1 MPSRERRASRFR
13 GLIVAAFTAL
23 LAVTAHGMVSGGFPT
38 GGTAALLVVSAA
50 GIGAM
55 VGASDRAGGRGALL
69 GVLAL
74 GQMGGHLVLSSGGH
88 QCLLRTS
95 NRDSGTRDAPGP
107 PGGGGARCHLGRG
120 LRAALRRAV
129 HRRSAATAGSPDLSR
144 RPGRSRCTT
153 VRPSTAPRVAR
164 CRIDIAPRSPGRR
177 RTLTVHL
184 NSPAIQGNSTCHSIG

>member
-74 GQMGGHLVLSSGGH
+74 GQLGGHLVLSSGGH
-88 QCLLRTS
+88 QMPAAGPATGIPAPVMLL
-95 NRDSGTRDAPGP
+95 AHLAAVAL
-107 PGGGGARCHLGRG
+107 GAILVAACERLY
-120 LRAALRRAV
+120 AALS
-129 HRRSAATAGSPDLSR
+129 SAIRGY
-144 RPGRSRCTT
+144 G
-153 VRPSTAPRVAR
+153 RVAR
-164 CRIDIAPRSPGRR
+164 PESTARPSLAARRSDHPQRRELLIA
-177 RTLTVHL
+177 
-184 NSPAIQGNSTCHSIG
+184 ASISHRGPPVGVAR